1 MLQEGDR
8 VLLAVSGG
16 VDSMVLAALFLESKI
31 DFGIA
36 HVNYHL
42 REKDSDQDQMLV
54 ESWCRKHNV
63 AFHLRDVRPE
73 EYEIGESIQ
82 MVARTIRYDFF
93 ASLKKDLGYS
103 KIATAHNANDNLETV
118 LLNLTKGTG
127 IFGLT
132 GIAPVLDNQIIRPML
147 FATKEEI
154 YKYAKSNEITWRE
167 DVSNAKND
175 YQRNRIRNVVI
186 PELKK
191 INPNLEATFEDTL
204 DRIKGVAAITES
216 EVSEHAIDD
225 YETHQELK
233 IDWVANDLRSLTL
246 LSELLKPFGLS
257 YKSTKDLQEA
267 ILNLKVGAMFESSSH
282 QINLDRNRLIISR
295 IDKETNE
302 YYYLTEEIGERSVL
316 TGKLSCKKMPGNKLP
331 NQITKNEAYFDFD
344 RIQWPLIIR
353 RWEQGDVFQPFGM
366 SGKKKVS
373 DFMIDSKIPVTL
385 KQQVLIL
392 ESGNDIMWLIGHR
405 TDDRFKVTSETKAM
419 LKIELL
425 PDA

>member
-31 DFGIA
+31 NFGIA

-42 REKDSDQDQMLV
+42 RGEDSGEDQLLV
-54 ESWCRKHNV
+54 ENWCRKHGIV
-63 AFHLRDVRPE
+63 FHLRDVRPE
-73 EYEIGESIQ
+73 EYEISESIQ

-93 ASLKKDLGYS
+93 ASLKVDFGYS

-132 GIAPVLDNQIIRPML
+132 GIAPILESHIIRPML
-147 FATKEEI
+147 FASKEEI
-154 YKYAKSNEITWRE
+154 YEYAKSNKISWRE
-167 DVSNAKND
+167 DISNAKND

-204 DRIKGVAAITES
+204 DRIKGVAAIAES
-216 EVSEHAIDD
+216 EVRQHAIDD
-225 YETHQELK
+225 LGTHLALD
-233 IDWVANDLRSLTL
+233 IDWVNNDLRSLVL
-246 LSELLKPFGLS
+246 LSELLKPFAVS
-257 YKSTKDLQEA
+257 YKTSKDIQEA
-267 ILNLKVGAMFESSSH
+267 ILNQTVGAVFNTASYL
-282 QINLDRNRLIISR
+282 INLDRNRLIIST
-295 IDKETNE
+295 DVSETNE
-302 YYYLTEEIGERSVL
+302 HYYLTEVIGERSVSA
-316 TGKLSCKKMPGNKLP
+316 GKLSWKKMSGNKLP

-344 RIQWPLIIR
+344 QIQWPLMVR
-353 RWEQGDVFQPFGM
+353 HWEQGDTFQPFGM

-419 LKIELL
+419 MKIELL